1 MNVERLNFSAGAR
14 SLFRAAL
21 HHPIAWWRAVLS
33 PIEK

>member
-1 MNVERLNFSAGAR
+1 MKPKRLNFSAGAR

-21 HHPIAWWRAVLS
+21 LLLMALRRAVLS